1 MYFGKKKIIC
11 KYICACRNG
20 KKKKKCMEKNPIFSF
35 LSQYNI
41 LNISIFYLQ
50 SKKSKDVPPPF
61 VFIQLNIR

>member
-1 MYFGKKKIIC
+1 ME
-11 KYICACRNG
+11 
-20 KKKKKCMEKNPIFSF
+20 KKKKKCMEKTPIFSF

>member
-1 MYFGKKKIIC
+1 ME
-11 KYICACRNG
+11 
-20 KKKKKCMEKNPIFSF
+20 KKKKKCMEKKPIFSF
-35 LSQYNI
+35 LSQYNV

>member
-1 MYFGKKKIIC
+1 MSKWK
-11 KYICACRNG
+11 
-20 KKKKKCMEKNPIFSF
+20 KKKKKCMKKPPIFSF
-35 LSQYNI
+35 LSQYNV